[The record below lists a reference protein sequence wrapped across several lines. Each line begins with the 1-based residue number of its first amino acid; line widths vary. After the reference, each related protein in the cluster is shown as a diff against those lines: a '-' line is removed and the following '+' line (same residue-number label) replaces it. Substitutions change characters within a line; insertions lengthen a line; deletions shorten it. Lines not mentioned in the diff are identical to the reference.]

1 MSAVDPVLALSPTSR
16 ARPNGWWGM
25 LLLIATEATLFAV
38 LIASYFYIRFKSPAW
53 PPDAI
58 PEPKLFRP
66 LLNNGVLLAS
76 AAPIFLADR
85 AIRSGRQG
93 ALRLGLAAT
102 FLIGLAY
109 FFLQLDSFVA
119 SWKTSRP
126 DDGTYTSLV
135 YTIVG
140 AHWVHV
146 GAGILLLVWVQVRAW
161 LGRFST
167 ERHVGVQVS
176 ALYWYFVA
184 LLAIPVVLT
193 TLSPAL

>member
-1 MSAVDPVLALSPTSR
+1 MTAGPVVSLSPTPR
-16 ARPNGWWGM
+16 ARANGWWGM
-25 LLLIATEATLFAV
+25 LLVIATEATLFAV
-38 LIASYFYIRFKSPAW
+38 LIASYFYIRFKSPVW

-66 LLNNGVLLAS
+66 LLNNGFLLAS
-76 AAPIFLADR
+76 AAPLFVADR
-85 AIRSGRQG
+85 AIRRGRRSV
-93 ALRLGLAAT
+93 LRLGLAAA
-102 FLIGLAY
+102 FLLGLAY

-126 DDGTYTSLV
+126 EDGTYTSLV

-140 AHWVHV
+140 AHWIHV
-146 GAGILLLVWVQVRAW
+146 GAGILLLAWVQARAW
-161 LGRFST
+161 LGAFSA

-184 LLAIPVVLT
+184 VLSVPVVLT